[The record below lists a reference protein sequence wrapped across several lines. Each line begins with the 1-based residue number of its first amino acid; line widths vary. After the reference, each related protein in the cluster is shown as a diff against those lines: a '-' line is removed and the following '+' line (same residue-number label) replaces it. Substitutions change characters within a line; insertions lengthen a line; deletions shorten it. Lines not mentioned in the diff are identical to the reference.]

1 MSVEIR
7 DGRFT
12 EVVGSA
18 MTYERLAEG
27 FLFLEGPLW
36 DALHRRLLFSD
47 IPADTIY
54 EWNEVDGVKTLRAPS
69 GKSNGLAFDLDG
81 QLLCCEH
88 ATSRLTRIEVDGGS
102 SVLAHEHRGR
112 ELNSPNDV
120 VVRSDGGIYFTDPT
134 YGRMDFYG
142 VPREPQLGFRGV
154 YRVEPRSN
162 ELTLVADD
170 FAQPN
175 GLCFSLDER
184 ELFVNDTE
192 RGHVRVFDVRG
203 DGTLSGG
210 RVWIDV
216 TGEGEGAPDG
226 MKLDRD
232 GNLYCC
238 GPGGIHVFD
247 RAARCLGVIRVPT
260 PVANF
265 TWGDDDRR
273 SLFIA
278 ATGSLY
284 RARVRTPG
292 RPASAMTTG
301 TPASA

>member
-88 ATSRLTRIEVDGGS
+88 ATSRLTRIEVDGGI

-120 VVRSDGGIYFTDPT
+120 VVRSDGTVYFTDPS
-134 YGRMDFYG
+134 YGIEGYYEGFAAEPEQAAQHVFKLDPITGTLSIAVADMQRPNGLAFSPDERMLYVSDTGNKTMRAFD
-142 VPREPQLGFRGV
+142 
-154 YRVEPRSN
+154 
-162 ELTLVADD
+162 VADD
-170 FAQPN
+170 GQLSNSREFATCTV
-175 GLCFSLDER
+175 GGFDGFRLDEH
-184 ELFVNDTE
+184 
-192 RGHVRVFDVRG
+192 GHIWSSAGDGVHVLHP
-203 DGTLSGG
+203 DGTLIGK
-210 RVWIDV
+210 VKV
-216 TGEGEGAPDG
+216 PEG
-226 MKLDRD
+226 
-232 GNLYCC
+232 
-238 GPGGIHVFD
+238 
-247 RAARCLGVIRVPT
+247 
-260 PVANF
+260 VANVQ
-265 TWGDDDRR
+265 WGGYKRNR
-273 SLFIA
+273 LYIC
-278 ATGSLY
+278 ATSSLY
-284 RARVRTPG
+284 AVLLTVRGAKTL
-292 RPASAMTTG
+292 
-301 TPASA
+301 